1 MSTSGLGKVYSNGEV
16 IVRQG
21 ERGDCMYAVQQGRLE
36 VLRESENGEV
46 RIAVL
51 EEGDIFGEMAI
62 FEREARSATIR
73 VLDEAR
79 VLTVDKKT
87 FLRRVQ
93 EDPSLAFNLVRMM
106 SGRIRKLTGEIASLA
121 KAQAAGPNTDSRNR
135 RLGNDRRSGRDR
147 RSRVERRSGKD
158 RRKPGAR

>member
-1 MSTSGLGKVYSNGEV
+1 MSTSGLGKTYSNGEA

-21 ERGDCMYAVQQGRLE
+21 ETGDCMFAVQQGRLE
-36 VLRESENGEV
+36 VVKHSQNGEV
-46 RIAVL
+46 RIALL

-62 FEREARSATIR
+62 FEREVRSATIR
-73 VLDEAR
+73 ALGEAR

-106 SGRIRKLTGEIASLA
+106 SRRIRVLSQDVAEGKIDRSPHGARTQMVD
-121 KAQAAGPNTDSRNR
+121 KR
-135 RLGNDRRSGRDR
+135 RK
-147 RSRVERRSGKD
+147 ERRSVGERRKGGD
-158 RRKPGAR
+158 RRTTSERRRRA